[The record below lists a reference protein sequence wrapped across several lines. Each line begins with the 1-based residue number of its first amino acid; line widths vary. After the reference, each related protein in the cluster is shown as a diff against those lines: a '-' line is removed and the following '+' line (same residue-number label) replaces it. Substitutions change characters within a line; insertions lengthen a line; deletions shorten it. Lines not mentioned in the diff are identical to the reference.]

1 MEIQEYYRAA
11 TGEKNADFYLSR
23 FHHFDSHGVAVSW
36 HWPAF
41 FFSFYW
47 LLHRKMCFL
56 ALLYILLPLAIA
68 AIDNIIFPADDVVMA
83 VTSLL
88 YLAATFIALPLY
100 ANALYYRQ
108 VKKRIHEAQSASRDK
123 EEAMS
128 AIIAGG
134 GTMNTSR
141 TIITSFA
148 FVAVLM
154 VAAVVL
160 EQLLS
165 PGY

>member
-1 MEIQEYYRAA
+1 MEVQEYYRAA
-11 TGEKNADFYLSR
+11 TGEKNAEFYLSR
-23 FHHFDSHGVAVSW
+23 FEHFDSHGVAVSW

-47 LLHRKMCFL
+47 LLHRKMPLF
-56 ALLYILLPLAIA
+56 ALLYILFPLAFA
-68 AIDNIIFPADDVVMA
+68 AIDMVIFPADDVVMA
-83 VTSLL
+83 MTSLL

-100 ANALYYRQ
+100 ANALYYHQ
-108 VKKRIHEAQSASRDK
+108 VKKRIHKALSASRDN

-134 GTMNTSR
+134 GIMSTSR
-141 TIITSFA
+141 TIVTSFA

-154 VAAVVL
+154 VAAAVL
-160 EQLLS
+160 EQLLN